1 MLFHKL
7 FFLSIIIVFAMLCK
21 GEYDPVLLWP
31 FNHKISVTLL
41 DQNEDIEKRN
51 HLTYIIKPNACKE
64 NMAFLGRPVGERNAA
79 FGAQKFVELDTLAT
93 NHYTD
98 GDTIYLKVEVD
109 TVDMFFV

>member
-1 MLFHKL
+1 
-7 FFLSIIIVFAMLCK
+7 MLCK

-98 GDTIYLKVEVD
+98 GDAIYLKVEVD